1 MLVFGRQPQSLQQVF
16 VSGGIGFLHDVMEI
30 AGGANVFADV
40 RRESVQPSQE
50 TLLTRAPE
58 VILEVRA
65 SRALTPQQLPAE
77 RRAWAPLASIP
88 AVRNN
93 RIHFLTADYL
103 VVPGPRV
110 GLAAEA
116 IARALHPEAFR

>member
-1 MLVFGRQPQSLQQVF
+1 
-16 VSGGIGFLHDVMEI
+16 
-30 AGGANVFADV
+30 
-40 RRESVQPSQE
+40 
-50 TLLTRAPE
+50 

-65 SRALTPQQLPAE
+65 NNPLTPAGMAVE

-88 AVRNN
+88 AVKNG

-110 GLAAEA
+110 AIAAEA
-116 IARALHPEAFR
+116 LAKTLHPEAFK

>member
-1 MLVFGRQPQSLQQVF
+1 
-16 VSGGIGFLHDVMEI
+16 
-30 AGGANVFADV
+30 
-40 RRESVQPSQE
+40 
-50 TLLTRAPE
+50 LTRAPE

-65 SRALTPQQLPAE
+65 SRSLTPQQVPAE

-110 GLAAEA
+110 ALAAET